1 MSLWPLGLMVALFIL
16 LFARLKWPLGLALAA
31 AALAGGLVQGVPLW
45 DVERGGM
52 VEPGSSIWRH
62 LAEGGFV
69 YIDPIL
75 IMVAAFLFMRV
86 IEENGLLKALTW
98 WILRGLGRRP
108 APLAVALGLFVA
120 FPGMLTGLSTA
131 SVLTT
136 GAIAAPPLMRMGLDA
151 RRAGAFIAVAAIL
164 GVIAPPVNLPAMI
177 ICAGVD
183 MPYLGFMLPLALI
196 AFPLLAVCSLW
207 LAWGPLRRGDAAAA
221 LAGLDRGPIQ
231 RHGAWLLLPLA
242 VVAALMAGP
251 RLFPAW
257 WPSPGMPAT
266 LLAGTLAGLVTGD
279 RVRLPAAARQALR
292 QALPVMGILVGV
304 GCFIQ
309 ILTLTGQRGELV
321 LAALRLPAW
330 AAWLGIAL
338 SLPAFGAVSALGS
351 ASVLGV
357 PFLLALLGR
366 PEIWV
371 CAGLSAL
378 AALGDLMPPAALACT
393 FSAQVTGEP
402 SHFRVL
408 RRSLGPALLTAAWAL
423 GLIAASPWLARLAEG
438 R

>member
-1 MSLWPLGLMVALFIL
+1 MSLWPLGLMVLLFIL
-16 LFARLKWPLGLALAA
+16 LFARLRWPLGLALAT
-31 AALAGGLVQGVPLW
+31 AALAGGLLQGVPLTA
-45 DVERGGM
+45 VEQGGLPI
-52 VEPGSSIWRH
+52 PGSSIWRH
-62 LAEGGFV
+62 LVEGGFV

-75 IMVAAFLFMRV
+75 IMVTAFFFMKV
-86 IEENGLLKALTW
+86 IEENGLLSALTW
-98 WILRGLGRRP
+98 WILKGLGSRP
-108 APLAVALGLFVA
+108 ALLATVLGLFVA

-136 GAIAAPPLMRMGLDA
+136 GAIAAPPLLRMGLDR
-151 RRAGAFIAVAAIL
+151 RRAGAFVAMASIL
-164 GVIAPPVNLPAMI
+164 GVVAPPVNLPAMI
-177 ICAGVD
+177 ICASVD
-183 MPYLGFMLPLALI
+183 MPYLGFMLPLLLLSL
-196 AFPLLAVCSLW
+196 PLLVVCSLW
-207 LAWGPLRRGDAAAA
+207 LAWRPLQSGDPAAA
-221 LAGLDRGPIQ
+221 LEAVERGPLDRHGP
-231 RHGAWLLLPLA
+231 RLLLPLLLIA
-242 VVAALMAGP
+242 VLMGGP

-257 WPSPGMPAT
+257 WASPGMPVV
-266 LLAGTLAGLVTGD
+266 LLAGSLLGLVTGD
-279 RVRLPAAARQALR
+279 RVRVGAAAWAALR

-321 LAALRLPAW
+321 LTVLQLPAW
-330 AAWLGIAL
+330 AAWLGIAV

-371 CAGLSAL
+371 CAGLSLL
-378 AALGDLMPPAALACT
+378 AALGDLMPPASLACN

-402 SHFRVL
+402 DYFRVL
-408 RRSLGPALLTAAWAL
+408 RRCLGPALLCALWAL
-423 GLIAASPWLARLAEG
+423 AVMAASPWLVQLLQG